1 MISSGF
7 PERVAILSEGV
18 ASGILLGR
26 WDAIWLSIDN
36 GEAGS
41 GGLFDELP
49 DAWCSVVHS
58 WCLGSLPVARGITGV
73 GAETV
78 EEIGSFFLK
87 NVIISAA
94 CAANAAFFLFPSWAS
109 QHCAFPMWLTKF
121 DFPPPQAYERERP
134 YDELES
140 EVDALCAVCPNHA
153 PTS

>member
-1 MISSGF
+1 MKINENKVSG
-7 PERVAILSEGV
+7 V
-18 ASGILLGR
+18 
-26 WDAIWLSIDN
+26 
-36 GEAGS
+36 
-41 GGLFDELP
+41 
-49 DAWCSVVHS
+49 SVVETLEMSQKLVVRPIEWISTHS
-58 WCLGSLPVARGITGV
+58 
-73 GAETV
+73 AETV

-94 CAANAAFFLFPSWAS
+94 CAANAAFFLFPSWTS